1 MKVLLIAD
9 PTSIFTAQYIDNV
22 LRPAG
27 AQVFL
32 AHRDAINRAATS
44 PYRSAYESDDV
55 VVIADKVDA
64 TARIPKVRT
73 LANGLVFRL
82 ALLRYGPFDV
92 RHVHYVSPHSAQLA
106 LTNLRRSGRLVA
118 SFWGSDLLRSS
129 EERLR
134 SLAPLLSKA
143 DVVTASTDPM
153 LKSLAEVFGSWVS
166 PKLTKVHFGVPGL
179 QCIKEVVSEEGR
191 AGSRKA
197 LSIPEGRITLTVGY
211 NGRVAQQHLRVM
223 EEVSGLSAALL
234 ARVHLLLPFTYGVQS
249 SAYRREVEQV
259 ASRLGVGFTIFD
271 DYMDCWEQARLALS
285 TDIYINAQTTDMFSA
300 SMQEFLYA
308 GSVMLKGGW
317 LDYPELDRMGSFYL
331 TFSTFPQ
338 LREVLNEAIDGFEQ
352 LRLTSAQCNQKIAD
366 YTSWGA
372 VADSWM
378 ALYQESG

>member
-1 MKVLLIAD
+1 
-9 PTSIFTAQYIDNV
+9 
-22 LRPAG
+22 
-27 AQVFL
+27 
-32 AHRDAINRAATS
+32 
-44 PYRSAYESDDV
+44 
-55 VVIADKVDA
+55 
-64 TARIPKVRT
+64 
-73 LANGLVFRL
+73 
-82 ALLRYGPFDV
+82 
-92 RHVHYVSPHSAQLA
+92 
-106 LTNLRRSGRLVA
+106 
-118 SFWGSDLLRSS
+118 
-129 EERLR
+129 
-134 SLAPLLSKA
+134 
-143 DVVTASTDPM
+143 M

-179 QCIKEVVSEEGR
+179 QCIEEVVSEEGR

-308 GSVMLKGGW
+308 VGA
-317 LDYPELDRMGSFYL
+317 
-331 TFSTFPQ
+331 TFSHAQ
-338 LREVLNEAIDGFEQ
+338 LTVRH
-352 LRLTSAQCNQKIAD
+352 SAMTLSITAQWSSRPPPSHTRTITARAS
-366 YTSWGA
+366 TWT
-372 VADSWM
+372 V
-378 ALYQESG
+378 